1 MGCSSSK
8 KKENG
13 SSITHKPIQGSI
25 YNIFRLLSQK
35 ESPRA
40 REHSNPLDIDE
51 YLKEVVDVCYEDE
64 IKITESLQ
72 LWEGFSE

>member
-8 KKENG
+8 DQKKG
-13 SSITHKPIQGSI
+13 TKKSQKPIQGSI

-40 REHSNPLDIDE
+40 RKDDNQLDIDE
-51 YLKEVVDVCYEDE
+51 YLRDVVDVCYKD
-64 IKITESLQ
+64 
-72 LWEGFSE
+72 